1 MNLQAFT
8 RRAVPP
14 IMAAVAFGAGLTA
27 CGQASSPQAPASS
40 APRHADDAG
49 GRVRRAVVK
58 RI

>member
-1 MNLQAFT
+1 MNLQAFS

-27 CGQASSPQAPASS
+27 CGQPSTAPATGLIG
-40 APRHADDAG
+40 ARHADDAG
-49 GRVRRAVVK
+49 GRVRGADVK

>member
-14 IMAAVAFGAGLTA
+14 IMAAVAFGTGLTA
-27 CGQASSPQAPASS
+27 CGQPPATGLIR
-40 APRHADDAG
+40 ARHADDAG